1 MDRTRILL
9 GGQVMSFLSRML
21 NGFFGRGTHAI
32 TVPAL
37 DGALRPNMA
46 LDRAERLASG
56 EKLDNICALGDAVFY
71 STGAQ
76 IRRLGRDDPIATLAG
91 DVAFLVARPSNEAM
105 IAGLAGGGLVQI
117 GIDAMQVPLPPMPDH
132 ITCPTAA
139 ALGEDNRLYVANG
152 SKDVTLG
159 EWPRDLLEKWASGS
173 IWRIDLDQGA
183 AQPVAQGLE
192 WPAGIALRG
201 DDLLVSESWRA
212 RLVRI
217 GVEGG
222 KPREVLGN
230 LPGYPGRISAGAD
243 DGQAYV
249 TVFAPR
255 SQLLAFVLREDK
267 YRRAMIDEVDPQ
279 YWIAPS
285 LRSGTTFLEPLQ
297 AGSVKQLGVLKP
309 WAPTRSFGLIIALGA
324 DDLPLKSYHSRADG
338 AMHGVTSCCE
348 TGAGLYFSAKGDGQ
362 LGRLNPAAVLAPES
376 MAEAATAPAAT
387 LKAKAASKAGAKP
400 TSIAKPAAKPA
411 RKSSKQEP
419 KA

>member
-1 MDRTRILL
+1 
-9 GGQVMSFLSRML
+9 MSFLSRML
-21 NGFFGRGTHAI
+21 DGFFGRGNHAI

-56 EKLDNICALGDAVFY
+56 ERLDNICALGDAVFY
-71 STGAQ
+71 TTGAQ
-76 IRRLGRDDPIATLAG
+76 IRRLGTKDPIATLDD

-105 IAGLAGGGLVQI
+105 IAGLADGTLLQI

-159 EWPRDLLEKWASGS
+159 EWPRDLLEKGASGS

-192 WPAGIALRG
+192 WPAGIAMRG
-201 DDLLVSESWRA
+201 KELLVSESWRA

-217 GVEGG
+217 DVEGG

-230 LPGYPGRISAGAD
+230 LPGYPGRISAGA

-285 LRSGTTFLEPLQ
+285 LRSGSTFLEPLQ

-362 LGRLNPAAVLAPES
+362 LGRLSPAAVLAPES
-376 MAEAATAPAAT
+376 MPDAATAPAAAP
-387 LKAKAASKAGAKP
+387 KAKAASKAKPAAKP
-400 TSIAKPAAKPA
+400 KAKPA